1 MALINCP
8 ECNRVVSDKANSC
21 PNCGYPLLSQQV
33 TLSSTAQLLDQKT
46 TFMNSILEICDH
58 AVDYRESGIP
68 LELMTGLL
76 WEKLDMSYDN
86 KKAFAAVV
94 ELAYNTGLS
103 KELTRILIRHHLEKM
118 IEQ

>member
-33 TLSSTAQLLDQKT
+33 ALSSTVQLLDQKT
-46 TFMNSILEICDH
+46 TLINHILEICDQ
-58 AVDYRESGIP
+58 AVDYREQGIP
-68 LELMTGLL
+68 LALMTGLL

-94 ELAYNTGLS
+94 TLAYDTGLS
-103 KELTRILIRHHLEKM
+103 KELTRILIRHTLDNM
-118 IEQ
+118 IE

>member
-33 TLSSTAQLLDQKT
+33 TLSSSVQLLDQKMT
-46 TFMNSILEICDH
+46 LINHVLEICDH

-68 LELMTGLL
+68 LELMTGIL

-94 ELAYNTGLS
+94 ELAYNTGLN
-103 KELTRILIRHHLEKM
+103 KELTRLLVRHVLDKM
-118 IEQ
+118 ID